1 MIELGKVTDAPDI
14 ASLEQQIFDNPYPI
28 TTIRQDIKNNKVIVV
43 KLDNEVAGYIT
54 ISHVLDEAEIERI
67 AVSKK
72 YLRQGIASAL
82 MEYALNQMKQAG
94 ATKIYLEVREDNV
107 PAINLYRKFGFV
119 ITGKRKAYY
128 RDGTDALTMAKL

>member
-14 ASLEQQIFDNPYPI
+14 ASLEQQIFDNPYSLV
-28 TTIRQDIKNNKVIVV
+28 TIGQDISNNKVIVM
-43 KLDNEVAGYIT
+43 KIDDKVAGYIT

-107 PAINLYRKFGFV
+107 PAINLYRKFGFA

-128 RDGTDALTMAKL
+128 HDGTDALTMAKL